1 MNDLAT
7 QKEKR
12 EDTFRRYLRSA
23 KKELESEHTSWQRV
37 NRWMRLAQ
45 EECTRLSEIDHIKA
59 HHDKL

>member
-12 EDTFRRYLRSA
+12 EDTFRRYLQSA
-23 KKELESEHTSWQRV
+23 KKELEREHTSWQRV

-45 EECTRLSEIDHIKA
+45 EECTRLSELDFINK
-59 HHDKL
+59 HHEQL

>member
-1 MNDLAT
+1 MDDLGK

-12 EDTFRRYLRSA
+12 KDTFRRYFRSA
-23 KKELESEHTSWQRV
+23 KKELESEQTSWQRV